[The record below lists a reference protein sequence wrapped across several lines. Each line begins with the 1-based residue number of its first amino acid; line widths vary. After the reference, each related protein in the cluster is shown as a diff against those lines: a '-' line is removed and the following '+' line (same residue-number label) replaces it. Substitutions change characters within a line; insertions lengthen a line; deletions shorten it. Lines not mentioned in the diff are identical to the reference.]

1 MSHRV
6 SLLRI
11 SFAYLR
17 AKPLATALN
26 LLLLALGIA
35 TIAVLM
41 LATRQ
46 IEQRMGRDARG
57 IDMVAGAK
65 GSPMQLVLS
74 AVFHLDAP
82 AGNIPLKDA
91 MELAK
96 HRLVKRAIPMALGD
110 SYRSFRIVGTNH
122 DYVAHYGAS
131 LADGALWTK
140 PMQAVLGAEA
150 ARATGLR
157 VGAKFAG
164 AHGLGEGGDEHE
176 GAPYVVVGVLAPTG
190 SVIDRV
196 VLTSVESVW
205 AVHQHGEHGDDPQKL
220 IDAMDEE
227 EKELT
232 ALLIQYASPL
242 AAATLPRAVNASA
255 TLQAASPAYES
266 ARLFR
271 MLGVGVEVLRAFGL
285 VLVLAAGLSVF
296 IALTNALEE
305 RRYDL
310 AVMRM
315 LGASRA
321 KLMGLLL
328 VEGLVLSAAGAA
340 IGLALGHLLAEVLG
354 AALRAQQQV
363 PVTGWTWAPGEA
375 WLVGLALGVG
385 VLAALLPAW
394 RASRAEVAPV
404 LAEG

>member
-1 MSHRV
+1 MNLPGI
-6 SLLRI
+6 SL
-11 SFAYLR
+11 AYLR

-41 LATRQ
+41 LATQQ
-46 IEQRMGRDARG
+46 IEERMGRDARG

-82 AGNIPLKDA
+82 AGNIPLADA
-91 MELAK
+91 MALSR
-96 HRLVKRAIPMALGD
+96 HRLVKRAIPLALGD
-110 SYRSFRIVGTNH
+110 SYKGFRIVGTNH
-122 DYVAHYGAS
+122 DYVAHYGAR
-131 LADGALWTK
+131 LAAGNLWAK
-140 PMQAVLGAEA
+140 PMEAVLGAQA
-150 ARATGLR
+150 ARSARLG

-164 AHGLGEGGDEHE
+164 AHGLGAGGEEHE
-176 GAPYVVVGVLAPTG
+176 EEPYEVVGVLAPTG
-190 SVIDRV
+190 TVIDRV

-205 AVHQHGEHGDDPQKL
+205 EVHEHGKPAGGARE
-220 IDAMDEE
+220 I
-227 EKELT
+227 T

-242 AAATLPRAVNASA
+242 AAATLPRAVNAGP

-296 IALTNALEE
+296 IALTNALHE

-328 VEGLVLSAAGAA
+328 VEALALSAAGALL
-340 IGLALGHLLAEVLG
+340 GLALGHVLMEVLG
-354 AALRAQQQV
+354 AALRAAQQV
-363 PVTGWTWAPGEA
+363 PVTGWTWAPGES
-375 WLVGLALGVG
+375 WLIVLALGVG

>member
-1 MSHRV
+1 MN
-6 SLLRI
+6 LPQI

-35 TIAVLM
+35 TITVLM

-46 IEQRMGRDARG
+46 LEQRMTRDARG
-57 IDMVAGAK
+57 IDLVAGAK

-82 AGNIPLKDA
+82 TGNIALA
-91 MELAK
+91 HAAELA
-96 HRLVKRAIPMALGD
+96 RNRAVKRAIPVALGD
-110 SYRSFRIVGTNH
+110 SYRGFRIVGTNH
-122 DYVAHYGAS
+122 DYPALYGARLAEGS
-131 LADGALWTK
+131 LWAK
-140 PMQAVLGAEA
+140 PMEAVLGAQA

-157 VGAKFAG
+157 AGASFVAAHGVGASD
-164 AHGLGEGGDEHE
+164 GDDHD
-176 GAPYVVVGVLAPTG
+176 ALPYRVTGILAPTG

-205 AVHQHGEHGDDPQKL
+205 LVHEHFEPGDDPQKIL
-220 IDAMDEE
+220 DAMPEE

-242 AAATLPRAVNASA
+242 AAALLPRQVNAGP
-255 TLQAASPAYES
+255 LQAASPAYES

-271 MLGVGVEVLRAFGL
+271 MLGVGIEVLRAFGF
-285 VLVLAAGLSVF
+285 VLVLTAGLSVF

-315 LGASRA
+315 LGASRG
-321 KLMGLLL
+321 KLMALLML
-328 VEGLVLSAAGAA
+328 EGLTLAAAGALL
-340 IGLALGHLLAEVLG
+340 GLALGHALTEVLG

-363 PVTGWTWAPGEA
+363 PVTGWSWAPEEG
-375 WLVGLALGVG
+375 WLIALALGIG
-385 VLAALLPAW
+385 LLAALVPAW